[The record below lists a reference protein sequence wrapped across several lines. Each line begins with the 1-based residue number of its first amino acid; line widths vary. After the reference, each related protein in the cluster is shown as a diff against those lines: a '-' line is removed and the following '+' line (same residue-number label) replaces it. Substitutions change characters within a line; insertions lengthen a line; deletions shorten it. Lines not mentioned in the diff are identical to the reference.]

1 MREKGVSLLK
11 INHVTNTL
19 KLMKI
24 VIKKGML
31 DASNWFLNNDL
42 WKQIRN

>member
-19 KLMKI
+19 KLIEI

-31 DASNWFLNNDL
+31 DASKSILTGF
-42 WKQIRN
+42 